1 MDRPPQGG
9 RLPATPPHDDAV
21 SCAGLRLSKSFAPG
35 PPLAPS
41 PFPVRK
47 RVQKYGFFRCPQ
59 HFFQTFFQETCIALG
74 YSEIKMRFF
83 PGRPR
88 KGGLFRGGKAVPD
101 RLRGPKR
108 RVQGTTW
115 RTNNARTAGAEKTHS
130 GTHLIN
136 IRAYITQKK
145 HTSVKQKTNLQP
157 SFPTHNSSL
166 AYPYE
171 IKKFV
176 LPTANPYGISR
187 KQQNGIP

>member
-1 MDRPPQGG
+1 MFLLSSRFEPAGFSLSVLCFSYSVSKVPSRCSYGPAASRRPPSRDAASRRR
-9 RLPATPPHDDAV
+9 RLLCWPQTFKE
-21 SCAGLRLSKSFAPG
+21 LRFQTSLV
-35 PPLAPS
+35 PS

-115 RTNNARTAGAEKTHS
+115 RTNNARTAGAEKEQG
-130 GTHLIN
+130 GTLLIN
-136 IRAYITQKK
+136 ICAYITQKM
-145 HTSVKQKTNLQP
+145 HTPGKQK
-157 SFPTHNSSL
+157 
-166 AYPYE
+166 
-171 IKKFV
+171 
-176 LPTANPYGISR
+176 SR
-187 KQQNGIP
+187 C

>member
-1 MDRPPQGG
+1 LYYCLASRSLYQRSRLDAHVDRPPQGG

-59 HFFQTFFQETCIALG
+59 HFFQTFFQEIRIALG

-83 PGRPR
+83 SGRHR

-108 RVQGTTW
+108 RVQATIQW
-115 RTNNARTAGAEKTHS
+115 TNNARTAGAEKEHS
-130 GTHLIN
+130 GTLLIN
-136 IRAYITQKK
+136 IRAYITQKM
-145 HTSVKQKTNLQP
+145 HTSVKQK
-157 SFPTHNSSL
+157 SSC
-166 AYPYE
+166 
-171 IKKFV
+171 
-176 LPTANPYGISR
+176 
-187 KQQNGIP
+187 

>member
-21 SCAGLRLSKSFAPG
+21 SCAGLRLSKSFAPE
-35 PPLAPS
+35 PPPVPS

-83 PGRPR
+83 SGRHRMAGRFRGKTAVPGR
-88 KGGLFRGGKAVPD
+88 LQ
-101 RLRGPKR
+101 GPKR

-115 RTNNARTAGAEKTHS
+115 RTNNARTAGAEKEQG
-130 GTHLIN
+130 GTLLIN
-136 IRAYITQKK
+136 ICAYITQKM
-145 HTSVKQKTNLQP
+145 HTSVKQK
-157 SFPTHNSSL
+157 
-166 AYPYE
+166 
-171 IKKFV
+171 
-176 LPTANPYGISR
+176 SR
-187 KQQNGIP
+187 C